1 MKHVMS
7 ISLGSSKRNHRAEVS
22 FFDET
27 FLLERVGTDGDAKK
41 MKRLFEENDGKVDAF
56 GLGGFDLYLCY
67 KNNRYTFR
75 DAYRAIE
82 SVKITPVADGT
93 GVKKTLEAIAVKHL
107 QDQGIIQPSM
117 KVLIPSAISR
127 YFLYNA
133 FKTLGYSVKWGDLAF
148 ALGIGKKAYSS
159 DRLMDILAYPL
170 LPLMVKLPFSWLYP
184 VGASQDKIVSNFNH
198 MYEEADIIAGD
209 FHYIFKH
216 LPPDLSRKIILTNT
230 LTAEEILVLK
240 ERHIKIIA
248 TTTPEFNGRSFA
260 TNVIEAFACAI
271 LQKKP
276 EEISEENFL
285 TLFRKLNFK
294 PRIIENEE

>member
-7 ISLGSSKRNHRAEVS
+7 ISLGSTKRNHRAEMNVFGES
-22 FFDET
+22 

-41 MKRLFEENDGKVDAF
+41 MKSLFEENDGKVDAF

-67 KNNRYTFR
+67 KQNRYIFR
-75 DAYRAIE
+75 DAYRAIKN
-82 SVKITPVADGT
+82 VKITPVADGT
-93 GVKKTLEAIAVKHL
+93 GVKRTLEAVAVKYL
-107 QDQGIIQPSM
+107 QDQGYINPSM

-159 DRLMDILAYPL
+159 ERLMDFLAYPL

-184 VGASQDKIVSNFNH
+184 VGESQDHIVSNFNE
-198 MYEEADIIAGD
+198 MYHEADIIAGD

-216 LPPDLSRKIILTNT
+216 LPPDLTNKIILTNT
-230 LTAEEILVLK
+230 LTADEIVILK
-240 ERHIKIIA
+240 ERNVKIIA

-260 TNVIEAFACAI
+260 TNVIEAFACAM
-271 LQKKP
+271 LEKKP
-276 EEISEENFL
+276 SEISEETFL
-285 TLFRKLNFK
+285 ELFNKLDFK
-294 PRIIENEE
+294 PRIIEK